1 MRISSILRT
10 LLPLAL
16 AVVAGAVLFWTSRGV
31 QQSSHELASLR
42 DAVSY
47 EREAI
52 RVLQA
57 EWSYLNNPARLD
69 ALVRKHFE
77 MQVPNPVDMIND
89 IDVLPQHIAPVVPM
103 RKPPVFRHAVAR
115 PDTSVQRVSDKPSSS
130 YSSQKPSLRSNAANS
145 PSSVSQPDNLPAS
158 SSQNDKGFFSLID
171 EIANEGR
178 NDDQ

>member
-1 MRISSILRT
+1 MRISSVLRT

-31 QQSSHELASLR
+31 QQSSHELTSLR

-57 EWSYLNNPARLD
+57 EWSYLNNPERLD

-77 MQVPNPVDMIND
+77 MQVPEPVDMIND
-89 IDVLPQHIAPVVPM
+89 IDVLPQHVAPVVPM
-103 RKPPVFRHAVAR
+103 RKPPIFRHAVAR
-115 PDTSVQRVSDKPSSS
+115 PDANLQRVSDKPSSNNS
-130 YSSQKPSLRSNAANS
+130 SLRSNAAS
-145 PSSVSQPDNLPAS
+145 SSSSVSQPDNLPAS

-178 NDDQ
+178 GND